1 MRGWT
6 VAERADERLVRLL
19 GMVAY
24 LDVAGAVPVD
34 DLARRFGVSPQQ
46 VLQDVDA
53 LWVSGTPGYWPD
65 DLLDFDAGA
74 LERGVVRLVE
84 ARGMTRPLRLGTR
97 EAVAL
102 VAALRALRSAV
113 ATAGPG
119 ARSVVDSALEKLTD
133 ATGEAA
139 AAVDVELALEGDP
152 AVAATVRDALLR
164 GRRLRIRYVTA
175 ADVSSERDVDPLRL
189 VTEDEHSYLLA
200 WCYRSND
207 QRTFRLDRILEARV
221 LDLPV
226 EPRGDTRGGGAVERV
241 AFVPDESAELV
252 TIVFGSP
259 ARWVAEEIPVESVR
273 NREDGTFEVTL
284 RVADPVWLRHLLL
297 QQARHVRSVEPAWP
311 AVDVAESARAALG
324 AYARLGRDDVRP
336 DDGEV
341 QA

>member
-1 MRGWT
+1 M
-6 VAERADERLVRLL
+6 AERADERLVRLL

-24 LDVAGAVPVD
+24 LDAAGAVTVD
-34 DLARRFGVSPQQ
+34 DLARRFGVSPRQ
-46 VLQDVDA
+46 VLDDVDA

-102 VAALRALRSAV
+102 VAALRALRSAI

-152 AVAATVRDALLR
+152 AVAATVRDALVR

-207 QRTFRLDRILEARV
+207 QRTFRLDRILEART
-221 LDLPV
+221 LDEPV
-226 EPRGDTRGGGAVERV
+226 EPRGDARDGAVERV

-252 TIVFGSP
+252 TIVFDSP
-259 ARWVAEEIPVESVR
+259 ARWVAEEVPVESVR
-273 NREDGTFEVTL
+273 NRDDGTFEVTL

-297 QQARHVRSVEPAWP
+297 QQARHVRSVTPPWP
-311 AVDVAESARAALG
+311 AVDVAEAARAALG
-324 AYARLGRDDVRP
+324 AYARLGQGDRP
-336 DDGEV
+336 DDDFGRGGH
-341 QA
+341 A

>member
-1 MRGWT
+1 

-24 LDVAGAVPVD
+24 LDAAGAVTVD
-34 DLARRFGVSPQQ
+34 DLARRFGVSPRQ
-46 VLQDVDA
+46 VLDDVDA

-102 VAALRALRSAV
+102 VAALRALRSAI

-152 AVAATVRDALLR
+152 AVAATVRDALVR

-207 QRTFRLDRILEARV
+207 QRTFRLDRILEAEA
-221 LDLPV
+221 LDVPV
-226 EPRGDTRGGGAVERV
+226 EAHGGDVERV

-252 TIVFGSP
+252 TIVFDSP
-259 ARWVAEEIPVESVR
+259 ARWVAEEVPVESVR

-297 QQARHVRSVEPAWP
+297 QQARHVRSVDPPWP
-311 AVDVAESARAALG
+311 AVDVAEAARAALG
-324 AYARLGRDDVRP
+324 AYARLGQEQGQD
-336 DDGEV
+336 DDGGRGGR
-341 QA
+341 A